1 RYKSNL
7 VVYSV
12 SIATVAQVA
21 QVCKVLRPENRVVL
35 WGGFRT
41 EEHGGATALVSWS
54 SEDTSHY
61 ALCFNFTTASDE
73 CSTSTGIGV
82 PQRLHNFRPGTKLRR
97 HAARLEPTEYW
108 RTTHDYG
115 CMQAPPPR
123 PHTHTHEPQRHPAG
137 SAGSSLGRRSTT
149 LAQQPPP
156 NTGNCGLQPFL
167 FYLNSVRGAL

>member
-1 RYKSNL
+1 MQSASAREQSGPL
-7 VVYSV
+7 
-12 SIATVAQVA
+12 
-21 QVCKVLRPENRVVL
+21 
-35 WGGFRT
+35 GGFRT

-115 CMQAPPPR
+115 CMQGPP
-123 PHTHTHEPQRHPAG
+123 THTQTSPSGIQ
-137 SAGSSLGRRSTT
+137 
-149 LAQQPPP
+149 
-156 NTGNCGLQPFL
+156 
-167 FYLNSVRGAL
+167 RGAPAAAWGDAARHWRSSPHQTQATVGYSHFYSILTQFVVLS